1 MPETRHV
8 GVLVF
13 DEAEVLDVA
22 GPYEVFSIAGR
33 RSGLE
38 PFKVSLV
45 APREG
50 SVALRNGFVVEPHH
64 TIENAPPIDL
74 LLIPGG
80 YGTRRELTNE
90 TLLEWIRTR
99 AAKAELVLSVC
110 TGSLLLGKAG
120 LLDGLAATTHHGAVD
135 LLRQIS
141 PSSLVDPR
149 ERFIDNGRVI
159 TSAGVSAGV
168 DMALHVVDRL
178 LGEELAL
185 EAAHYMEWHWD
196 RSRDESADQGV

>member
-1 MPETRHV
+1 MSDPRHV

-22 GPYEVFSIAGR
+22 GPYEVFSVAGR

-38 PFKVSLV
+38 PFTVSLV
-45 APREG
+45 GANEG
-50 SVALRNGFVVEPHH
+50 PVTLRNGFVVLPQH
-64 TIENAPPIDL
+64 TIASAPPIDL

-80 YGTRRELTNE
+80 YGTRRELSNVA
-90 TLLEWIRTR
+90 LLEWVKAQ

-110 TGSLLLGKAG
+110 TGSLLLAKAG
-120 LLDGLAATTHHGAVD
+120 LLDGLGATTHHDAVD
-135 LLRQIS
+135 LLRQLA
-141 PSSLVDPR
+141 PTAAVEPR

-168 DMALHVVDRL
+168 DMALHVVERL
-178 LGEELAL
+178 LGEEVAM
-185 EAAHYMEWHWD
+185 EAAQYMEWHWD
-196 RSRDESADQGV
+196 RSRDESADQGG